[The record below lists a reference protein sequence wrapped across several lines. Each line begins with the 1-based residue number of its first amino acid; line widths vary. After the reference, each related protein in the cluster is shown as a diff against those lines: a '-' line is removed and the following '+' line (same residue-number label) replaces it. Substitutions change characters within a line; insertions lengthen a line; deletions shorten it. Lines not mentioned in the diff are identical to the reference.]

1 MRALIG
7 QLDLHDGQVFG
18 TSSTPPVASATT
30 EPSALVTA
38 IGGDAYATG
47 TSTDANG
54 VVSNTINDMGNV
66 TIASGYA
73 VFEAAGTSP
82 TPGGASADADT
93 FLAVAGADIVVEF
106 TFDRT
111 VTLGN
116 TVVAVSAT
124 RYLAIDI
131 ENWAPPNGPLVI
143 DFQAHSANQIE
154 RGSAHLPDLAPPSVN
169 VATVAA
175 FGDAHGADTLASTL
189 ALAVTENQFSLVSGL
204 SIVAA

>member
-7 QLDLHDGQVFG
+7 QLDYHNGQVFG
-18 TSSTPPVASATT
+18 TSPTPPVASATT

-38 IGGDAYATG
+38 IGGDAFATG

-54 VVSNTINDMGNV
+54 IVSNSVKDLGNV

-73 VFEAAGTSP
+73 TFEAIGTSA

-93 FLAVAGADIVVEF
+93 FLAVTGADIVVEF

-131 ENWAPPNGPLVI
+131 ENWEPRNGPLVI
-143 DFQAHSANQIE
+143 EAHSANQIE
-154 RGSAHLPDLAPPSVN
+154 RYGAHLPDFAPPSVH

-175 FGDAHGADTLASTL
+175 FADAQGADTLASTL
-189 ALAVTENQFSLVSGL
+189 TLAVTENQFSLVSGL

>member
-7 QLDLHDGQVFG
+7 QLDYHDGQVFG
-18 TSSTPPVASATT
+18 TSPTPPVASATT

-38 IGGDAYATG
+38 IGGDAFATG

-54 VVSNTINDMGNV
+54 VVSNSVKDLGNV

-73 VFEAAGTSP
+73 TFEAIGTSA
-82 TPGGASADADT
+82 TPGGASAHADT
-93 FLAVAGADIVVEF
+93 FLAVAGADILVEF

-111 VTLGN
+111 VTIGN

-131 ENWAPPNGPLVI
+131 ENWEPRNGPLVM
-143 DFQAHSANQIE
+143 DFKAHSPNQIE
-154 RGSAHLPDLAPPSVN
+154 RCGAHLPDFAPPSGN
-169 VATVAA
+169 HAAVAA
-175 FGDAHGADTLASTL
+175 FGDAQGGDTFASTL

>member
-1 MRALIG
+1 MSF
-7 QLDLHDGQVFG
+7 FG
-18 TSSTPPVASATT
+18 RFGDMFASVSTPPVT

-54 VVSNTINDMGNV
+54 VVGNTIKDMGNV
-66 TIASGYA
+66 TIASGEA
-73 VFEAAGTSP
+73 VFEATGTSP

-93 FLAVAGADIVVEF
+93 FLAVTGADIVVEF

-116 TVVAVSAT
+116 TVIAVSAT

-131 ENWAPPNGPLVI
+131 ENWAPPNGPLVM
-143 DFQAHSANQIE
+143 DFEAHSANQIE
-154 RGSAHLPDLAPPSVN
+154 RHSAHLLDFAPPSEN
-169 VATVAA
+169 LATVAVFA
-175 FGDAHGADTLASTL
+175 DAHGADTLAATL
-189 ALAVTENQFSLVSGL
+189 AQSLAVGNQFSLVSGL

>member
-7 QLDLHDGQVFG
+7 QLDYHDGQVFG
-18 TSSTPPVASATT
+18 TSPTPPVASATT

-38 IGGDAYATG
+38 IGGDAFATG

-54 VVSNTINDMGNV
+54 IVSNSINDLGNV

-73 VFEAAGTSP
+73 VFEATGTSP

-93 FLAVAGADIVVEF
+93 FVAVAGADIVVEF
-106 TFDRT
+106 SFDRT

-131 ENWAPPNGPLVI
+131 ENWGSRNGPLVM

-154 RGSAHLPDLAPPSVN
+154 RSSAHLPDFALPSSN
-169 VATVAA
+169 HAA
-175 FGDAHGADTLASTL
+175 VDVSADAHGANTLASTL

>member
-1 MRALIG
+1 MRALLG
-7 QLDLHDGQVFG
+7 QLDYHDGQVFG

-30 EPSALVTA
+30 GPTALVTA

-47 TSTDANG
+47 ARTDADG
-54 VVSNTINDMGNV
+54 VVSNTIKDLGNV

-73 VFEAAGTSP
+73 VFEATGTSP

-93 FLAVAGADIVVEF
+93 FLAVTGADIVVEF

-131 ENWAPPNGPLVI
+131 ENWAPSNGPLVI
-143 DFQAHSANQIE
+143 EAHSANQIG
-154 RGSAHLPDLAPPSVN
+154 RYSAHLPDYAPPSGH

-175 FGDAHGADTLASTL
+175 FGDAQGADTLASTL